1 VAAHLGVPCFVL
13 TSNTVIPFFRL
24 TGRPG
29 FEGGRGSSGVNDQD
43 EGRSRPVSRTL
54 WLRQLGRRG
63 GQSMV
68 EFVLILPVLLILL
81 FGIIEFGL
89 LLYNKQVITNASR
102 EGARYGI
109 VARVSRRSPEEIQA
123 VVSAYVANH
132 LITSGTDTATTTIS
146 RDPSGTP
153 QAVFGDDL
161 TVTVNYHYDFFA
173 LPDFITSLLGGT
185 DLVAQT
191 TMKYE

>member
-1 VAAHLGVPCFVL
+1 MRR
-13 TSNTVIPFFRL
+13 TVWTRH
-24 TGRPG
+24 
-29 FEGGRGSSGVNDQD
+29 EA
-43 EGRSRPVSRTL
+43 
-54 WLRQLGRRG
+54 RRG
-63 GQSMV
+63 GQSLV

-109 VARVSRRSPEEIQA
+109 VSRPTRRSKAEITA
-123 VVSAYVANH
+123 VVDAYCANH
-132 LITSGTDTATTTIS
+132 LVTSGSPVPTTAVQP
-146 RDPSGTP
+146 DPTGGT
-153 QAVFGDDL
+153 FGQNL
-161 TVTVNYHYDFFA
+161 TVTVTFHYDFFA
-173 LPDFITSLLGGT
+173 LPAFITSLLGGT

>member
-1 VAAHLGVPCFVL
+1 M
-13 TSNTVIPFFRL
+13 
-24 TGRPG
+24 
-29 FEGGRGSSGVNDQD
+29 
-43 EGRSRPVSRTL
+43 
-54 WLRQLGRRG
+54 GRRLRRKHKG
-63 GQSMV
+63 TRHGQSLV

-109 VARVSRRSPEEIQA
+109 VARPTRRSKAEITA
-123 VVSAYVANH
+123 VVDAYCANH
-132 LITSGTDTATTTIS
+132 LVTSGSDVPTTS
-146 RDPSGTP
+146 VEPDPTGGT
-153 QAVFGDDL
+153 FGQDL
-161 TVTVNYHYDFFA
+161 TVTVTFHYDFFA
-173 LPDFITSLLGGT
+173 LPAFITSLLGGT

>member
-1 VAAHLGVPCFVL
+1 MGR
-13 TSNTVIPFFRL
+13 RL
-24 TGRPG
+24 
-29 FEGGRGSSGVNDQD
+29 
-43 EGRSRPVSRTL
+43 SRTHK
-54 WLRQLGRRG
+54 GRRH
-63 GQSMV
+63 GQSLV

-109 VARVSRRSPEEIQA
+109 VARATRRSPEEIQA
-123 VVSAYVANH
+123 VVSAYTANH
-132 LITSGTDTATTTIS
+132 LVTSGTDTATVAIS

-153 QAVFGDDL
+153 QGVFGDDL
-161 TVTVNYHYDFFA
+161 TVRVDFHYDFFA
-173 LPDFITSLLGGT
+173 LPAFITSLLGGT
-185 DLVAQT
+185 ELVAQT